1 MGVMLS
7 LGVTLVAGVAVW
19 GYARTQSVVQEQQL
33 GNAVNGNVNSL
44 NEQFVV
50 AQVVYA
56 SNSITLYIYNSGQIP
71 AQFAQI
77 EVYNSTRSKIDITY
91 SATKVTDLNHAGT
104 CAVTPTTSLENP
116 TLLGIS
122 ATSFAVNSGTVSSI
136 TLTFPSCYTGT
147 FKPGFTYFLNLL
159 GRYGNTA
166 TYFQAM

>member
-19 GYARTQSVVQEQQL
+19 GYARNQSVVQEQVL
-33 GNAVNGNVNSL
+33 GNSINGNVNAL

-50 AQVVYA
+50 AQVAYA
-56 SNSITLYIYNSGQIP
+56 SNSITIYVYNSGQIP

-77 EVYNSTRSKIDITY
+77 EVYNSTRTKIDLTFT
-91 SATKVTDLNHAGT
+91 ATKVTDLNHAGT
-104 CAVTPTTSLENP
+104 CAPTATTSLESP
-116 TLLGIS
+116 ALLGI
-122 ATSFAVNSGTVSSI
+122 APTSFIVNSGSVSAL
-136 TLTFPSCYTGT
+136 TLTFPGCYTGT